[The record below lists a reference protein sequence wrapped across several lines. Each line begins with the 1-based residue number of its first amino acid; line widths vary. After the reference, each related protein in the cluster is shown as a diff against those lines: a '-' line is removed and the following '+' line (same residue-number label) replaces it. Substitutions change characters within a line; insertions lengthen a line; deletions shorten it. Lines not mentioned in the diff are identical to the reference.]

1 MDAIAIWN
9 YSNYRKDLDEGAGY
23 HFNSNQMR
31 LHLALNLG
39 DSLWLVMRVVV
50 GGRNEYRLAAR
61 LIIRAKT
68 INATSYKY
76 GSYRVWGDV
85 MASRYFRIEK
95 TSKHDVFE
103 LLRVLEMESGTLT
116 DKTRSNIFQ
125 SMQTIRCIPRKS
137 SDLLECFSNQLPLE
151 IRATQVLDET
161 KLEKAYAAE
170 DPEQLALI
178 LKEEPVGYS
187 ASTKSAIKHSFE
199 RNRKLVKSLHE
210 LYNGRCQV
218 TGHDSPLLYGVPTAE
233 AHHVVY
239 RSRGGADEME
249 NLVLVS
255 PNLHTAIHA
264 ANATFDYSSLAFVF
278 PNGRVEPLVLNTHLE
293 KRVARLI

>member
-9 YSNYRKDLDEGAGY
+9 YSNYCKDLDEGAGY

-39 DSLWLVMRVVV
+39 DSLWLVTRVVV

-68 INATSYKY
+68 INAPSYKY

-85 MASRYFRIEK
+85 MASKYFRIEK
-95 TSKHDVFE
+95 TSEHDVFE
-103 LLRVLEMESGTLT
+103 LLRLLEMESGTLT
-116 DKTRSNIFQ
+116 EKTRSNIFQ

-137 SDLLECFSNQLPLE
+137 SNLLECFSNQLPLE
-151 IRATQVLDET
+151 TRATQVLNET

-170 DPEQLALI
+170 DPGQQLDRI

-187 ASTKSAIKHSFE
+187 ASKKSDIRQSFE

-210 LYNGRCQV
+210 IYKGRCQV

-264 ANATFDYSSLAFVF
+264 ANATFDYASLSFIF
-278 PNGRVEPLVLNTHLE
+278 PNGRVEPLVLNSHLQ
-293 KRVARLI
+293 KRAA

>member
-23 HFNSNQMR
+23 HFNSNQSR
-31 LHLALNLG
+31 LHSALNIG
-39 DSLWLVMRVVV
+39 DSIWLVTRVVV
-50 GGRNEYRLAAR
+50 RGRNEYRLAAR

-68 INATSYKY
+68 INSPSYKY
-76 GSYRVWGDV
+76 GTYRVWGDV
-85 MASRYFRIEK
+85 TVSSYFHIEK
-95 TSKHDVFE
+95 TSEHDVFE
-103 LLRVLEMESGTLT
+103 LLKLLEMESGTLVG
-116 DKTRSNIFQ
+116 KNRSNIFQ
-125 SMQTIRCIPRKS
+125 SMQTVRNISRKS
-137 SDLLECFSNQLPLE
+137 SNLLESFSNQLPLE
-151 IRATQVLDET
+151 TRAIQVLDES
-161 KLEKAYAAE
+161 KLEKAFIANDAG
-170 DPEQLALI
+170 QLNL
-178 LKEEPVGYS
+178 LLNENPVGYS
-187 ASTKSAIKHSFE
+187 VSTKSEIKQSFE

-293 KRVARLI
+293 KRVA

>member
-9 YSNYRKDLDEGAGY
+9 YSNYCKDLDEGAGY

-39 DSLWLVMRVVV
+39 DSLWLVTRVVV
-50 GGRNEYRLAAR
+50 GRINEYRLAAR

-68 INATSYKY
+68 INAPSYKY

-85 MASRYFRIEK
+85 MASRYFQIEK
-95 TSKHDVFE
+95 TSEHDVFE
-103 LLRVLEMESGTLT
+103 LIRLLEMESGTLT
-116 DKTRSNIFQ
+116 EKNRSNIFQ
-125 SMQTIRCIPRKS
+125 SMQTIRSIPRKS
-137 SDLLECFSNQLPLE
+137 SNLLECFSNQLPLE
-151 IRATQVLDET
+151 TRATQVLDET
-161 KLEKAYAAE
+161 KLEKAYAAD
-170 DPEQLALI
+170 DPEQQLDLM
-178 LKEEPVGYS
+178 LKEEPDGYS
-187 ASTKSAIKHSFE
+187 ASKKSDIRQSYE

-210 LYNGRCQV
+210 TYNGRCQV

-239 RSRGGADEME
+239 KSRGGADEME

-264 ANATFDYSSLAFVF
+264 ANATFDYASLAFIF
-278 PNGRVEPLVLNTHLE
+278 PNGRVEPLVLNSHLQ
-293 KRVARLI
+293 KRVA

>member
-23 HFNSNQMR
+23 HFNSNQSR
-31 LHLALNLG
+31 LHSAVNIG
-39 DSLWLVMRVVV
+39 DSIWLVTRVVV
-50 GGRNEYRLAAR
+50 RGRNEYRLAAR

-68 INATSYKY
+68 INSPSYKY

-85 MASRYFRIEK
+85 MAPSYFHIEK
-95 TSKHDVFE
+95 TSEHDVFE
-103 LLRVLEMESGTLT
+103 LLKLLEMESGTLAE
-116 DKTRSNIFQ
+116 KNRSNIFQ
-125 SMQTIRCIPRKS
+125 SMQTIRNISRKS
-137 SDLLECFSNQLPLE
+137 SNLLESFSNQLPLE
-151 IRATQVLDET
+151 TRAIQVLDES
-161 KLEKAYAAE
+161 KLEKAFAAN
-170 DPEQLALI
+170 DAGQLNLI
-178 LKEEPVGYS
+178 LNENPVGYS
-187 ASTKSAIKHSFE
+187 VSTKSEIKQSFE
-199 RNRKLVKSLHE
+199 RNRKLVKSLHK
-210 LYNGRCQV
+210 LYKGRCQV
-218 TGHDSPLLYGVPTAE
+218 TGHDNPLLYGVPTAE

-293 KRVARLI
+293 KRVA

>member
-1 MDAIAIWN
+1 MDTIAIWN
-9 YSNYRKDLDEGAGY
+9 YSNFLKDLDEGAGY
-23 HFNSNQMR
+23 HFNSNQSR
-31 LHLALNLG
+31 LHSALNIG
-39 DSLWLVMRVVV
+39 DSIWLVTRVVV
-50 GGRNEYRLAAR
+50 RGRNEYRLAAR

-68 INATSYKY
+68 INSPSYKY
-76 GSYRVWGDV
+76 GSYRVCGDV
-85 MASRYFRIEK
+85 MASSYFYIEK
-95 TSKHDVFE
+95 TSEHDVFE
-103 LLRVLEMESGTLT
+103 LLKLLEMESGTLAE
-116 DKTRSNIFQ
+116 KNRSNIFQ
-125 SMQTIRCIPRKS
+125 SMQTIRNISRKS
-137 SDLLECFSNQLPLE
+137 INLLESFSNQLPLE
-151 IRATQVLDET
+151 TRAIQVLDES
-161 KLEKAYAAE
+161 KLEKAFAAN
-170 DPEQLALI
+170 DAGQLNLI
-178 LKEEPVGYS
+178 LNENPVGYS
-187 ASTKSAIKHSFE
+187 VSTKSEIKQSFE
-199 RNRKLVKSLHE
+199 RNRKLVRSLHE

-293 KRVARLI
+293 KRVA